1 MFRQPPFRDFSP
13 YLKLLSLLL
22 VVLSTGLLVL
32 AVGTGLAIPLFGK
45 GVLNAISQAGDYT
58 DSGTIVALKYFQ
70 LVNQLGIFVLPAI
83 LFVLMTDNDIPG
95 YLKLRGDW
103 HRMAILYGTILI
115 LVSLPLNHWLMEING
130 AVRFPYFLTG
140 VEEWMKAKEQE
151 ADVLTE
157 AFLSTSSIGGFL
169 FNLLMIAA
177 IAAIGEEL
185 IFRGI
190 LVRIF
195 HEWTNNIH
203 LAVIIP
209 AFIFSALHLQFYGF
223 LPRFLLGV
231 FLGYLFIWSGS
242 LRVPILV
249 HFINNAFAVIIAFM
263 DGRGWVQAD
272 FERVGA
278 SDNSW
283 IIGGSVVLT
292 GAVLWVVYYHE
303 RRIRQR
309 EEG

>member
-1 MFRQPPFRDFSP
+1 MFRQPPFRDLSP

-22 VVLSTGLLVL
+22 VVISTGFLVM
-32 AVGTGLAIPLFGK
+32 AVSTGLAIPLFGK
-45 GVLNAISQAGDYT
+45 NVLNVISEAGDYS
-58 DSGTIVALKYFQ
+58 DPATITALKYFQ
-70 LVNQLGIFVLPAI
+70 VVNQLGIFVLPAI
-83 LFVLMTDNDIPG
+83 LFVLLTDNDIPG
-95 YLKLRGDW
+95 YLKLRDGW

-130 AVRFPYFLTG
+130 AERFPSFLAG
-140 VEEWMKAKEQE
+140 VEDWMKTKEEE

-190 LVRIF
+190 LVRLF
-195 HEWTNNIH
+195 HEWTSNIH

-209 AFIFSALHLQFYGF
+209 ALIFSALHLQFYGF
-223 LPRFLLGV
+223 LPRFLLGI
-231 FLGYLFIWSGS
+231 FLGYLFIWTGS
-242 LRVPILV
+242 LKVPMLV

-263 DGRGWVQAD
+263 DGRGWIHAD

-278 SDNSW
+278 SGNPV
-283 IIGGSVVLT
+283 IIACSVVMT
-292 GAVLWVVYYHE
+292 VAVLWVIYYHE
-303 RRIRQR
+303 QR
-309 EEG
+309 SKQRMAG